1 MSAASEQALR
11 HAADLFHEIV
21 AAIVSEDRLTSC
33 RNAIVT
39 EKLRGNVRSRE
50 QLQRVAAD
58 GFELCVRALAALGAP
73 DVTIHECGERQL
85 GPWIDGDGRPTCTG
99 TLVHD
104 EHTPCPVHDRSDR

>member
-1 MSAASEQALR
+1 VSEASEQALR
-11 HAADLFHEIV
+11 RAADLFHEIA
-21 AAIVSEDRLTSC
+21 AAIGSEDRLASC
-33 RNAIVT
+33 RNTIVA

-85 GPWIDGDGRPTCTG
+85 APWVDVSPTCTG

-104 EHTPCPVHDRSDR
+104 EYTPCPVHDQRDR